1 MKTQQSQTNIPRQS
15 IKMSS
20 ETTMSSKTKMT
31 SENYSLL
38 NENVPITTR
47 QQLHKN
53 LTHWRQLLNAV
64 AETTRIFCRTKL
76 TLRDMSDK
84 MKFILS
90 LTRNIKEDEHY
101 WILIIIPG
109 IFKVLANIAIF
120 TRHPESRNELCTQMH
135 TRIKKITTILEK
147 TNQGGNRWRR
157 TLFNMKKKLR
167 KMTTSYPLYLCY
179 HQDELTCLRII
190 VNVAEILI
198 KTMSCMDREKKTS
211 IPQTPQPSSSKR
223 KRKG

>member
-1 MKTQQSQTNIPRQS
+1 
-15 IKMSS
+15 MSS

-47 QQLHKN
+47 LQLHKN
-53 LTHWRQLLNAV
+53 ITHWRQLLNAV

-109 IFKVLANIAIF
+109 ILKVLANIGIF
-120 TRHPESRNELCTQMH
+120 TRHP
-135 TRIKKITTILEK
+135 
-147 TNQGGNRWRR
+147 
-157 TLFNMKKKLR
+157 
-167 KMTTSYPLYLCY
+167 
-179 HQDELTCLRII
+179 
-190 VNVAEILI
+190 
-198 KTMSCMDREKKTS
+198 
-211 IPQTPQPSSSKR
+211 
-223 KRKG
+223 